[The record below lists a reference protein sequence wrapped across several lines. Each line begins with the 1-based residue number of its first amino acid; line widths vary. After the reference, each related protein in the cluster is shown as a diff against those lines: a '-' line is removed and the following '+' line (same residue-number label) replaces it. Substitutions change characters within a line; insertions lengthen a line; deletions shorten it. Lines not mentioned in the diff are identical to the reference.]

1 MNLDE
6 LAYELEKCK
15 AAEKAARIERIK
27 AENALIEAVGLKEE
41 GTTTTKT
48 GWYRISTVAK
58 LNRKLIA
65 EDIPD
70 KLYHAITRVKHEL
83 DVTALKKLASSHPE
97 QYREAC
103 RFIATTPAKPSV
115 KIERIEPTNQQAT

>member
-15 AAEKAARIERIK
+15 AAEEAARIERIK
-27 AENALIEAVGLKEE
+27 AENALIEAVGLKED

-48 GWYRISTVAK
+48 DWYRISTVAK

-83 DVTALKKLASSHPE
+83 DVTALKKLATSHPE